1 MFIDIDSKVSWSLTL
16 DGGAPAPMADFV
28 NKAIDNLDGV
38 EGALEGK
45 GDMPD
50 HRYQTMTFWIHCIKM
65 GDITNIRVW

>member
-1 MFIDIDSKVSWSLTL
+1 MKNGYQHRLDKFCGLTS
-16 DGGAPAPMADFV
+16 DGGAPAPMADIV

-50 HRYQTMTFWIHCIKM
+50 HRCTSKRGTKQT
-65 GDITNIRVW
+65 

>member
-1 MFIDIDSKVSWSLTL
+1 MWS
-16 DGGAPAPMADFV
+16 DVGWRCAGAHMADIV

-50 HRYQTMTFWIHCIKM
+50 RASKRGTQQT
-65 GDITNIRVW
+65 

>member
-1 MFIDIDSKVSWSLTL
+1 
-16 DGGAPAPMADFV
+16 MADIV

-50 HRYQTMTFWIHCIKM
+50 RILDASKRGTQQT
-65 GDITNIRVW
+65 